1 MELLL
6 AQQQVAATGGHRGR
20 QQGRCHLPNNKCIK
34 NLKFPLILMTKG
46 KIVYLLYE
54 SFYKWVP
61 QQGFFIVSYAKQNAE
76 S

>member
-1 MELLL
+1 
-6 AQQQVAATGGHRGR
+6 
-20 QQGRCHLPNNKCIK
+20 
-34 NLKFPLILMTKG
+34 MTKG

-61 QQGFFIVSYAKQNAE
+61 HKVFFIVSYAKQNAE